1 MTKTDI
7 LTAYLDSNYGAHRIV
22 RWLDD
27 GDRVVAHVEHTGATP
42 RVGLHVARLA
52 GDRVVDHRANLG
64 DRAPQ
69 PNASGRTQLDGPT
82 DVTDRERTAANK
94 ALVAEFV
101 QTVLLDQQ
109 LAKAAGFVD
118 GYLQHNPLV
127 GDGLAALGAL
137 LQTLATQ
144 GTPIIYDKLVGVLG
158 EGNFVLAM
166 SEGRFGAAPT
176 SYFDLF
182 RLEGGKIVEHWD
194 VIQ

>member
-7 LTAYLDSNYGAHRIV
+7 LTAYLNDHYGAHRIV
-22 RWLDD
+22 RWLED
-27 GDRVVAHVEHTGATP
+27 GDRVVAHVEHHTP
-42 RVGLHVARLA
+42 ARVGLHVARLA
-52 GDRVVDHRANLG
+52 GDRIVEHRANLG
-64 DRAPQ
+64 ELAPQ

-82 DVTDRERTAANK
+82 AVADRDRTAANK

-101 QTVLLDQQ
+101 QAVLLDQQ
-109 LAKAAGFVD
+109 LARAAGFVD

-127 GDGLAALGAL
+127 GDGLPALGAL
-137 LQTLATQ
+137 LQSLAAQ
-144 GTPIIYDKLVGVLG
+144 GTPIVYDKLVGVLG

-182 RLEGGKIVEHWD
+182 RIAGGKIVEHWD